1 MLDGWK
7 WFPAL
12 GIAGGAI
19 LAGVFAGMALAAF
32 ATGGLQDRLLQHEP
46 QSITAFLGNPNAREA
61 DFMASAEDEHSP
73 PGYAVYCKGCGP
85 GIQERMWSRHAYDV
99 YGEIAPPEEYAPYE
113 YESPYGSDAAF
124 NAAEPLLEPTY
135 KAQEQPQEMVLHK
148 DDALNDKPVAT
159 IEPDTM
165 ARVERIRRNTRE
177 SIIRENAADR
187 IEEISAAFQYGG

>member
-1 MLDGWK
+1 MDAKHMLDGWK

-61 DFMASAEDEHSP
+61 DLMASAEDEHSP

-85 GIQERMWSRHAYDV
+85 GLK
-99 YGEIAPPEEYAPYE
+99 
-113 YESPYGSDAAF
+113 ESSSEGGRGG
-124 NAAEPLLEPTY
+124 
-135 KAQEQPQEMVLHK
+135 K
-148 DDALNDKPVAT
+148 
-159 IEPDTM
+159 
-165 ARVERIRRNTRE
+165 ARVGRVKC
-177 SIIRENAADR
+177 
-187 IEEISAAFQYGG
+187 

>member
-1 MLDGWK
+1 
-7 WFPAL
+7 
-12 GIAGGAI
+12 
-19 LAGVFAGMALAAF
+19 MALAAF

-113 YESPYGSDAAF
+113 YESDRKSTRLNPVT
-124 NAAEPLLEPTY
+124 NAHLVCRLLLEQKNKQITNEV
-135 KAQEQPQEMVLHK
+135 KQ
-148 DDALNDKPVAT
+148 T
-159 IEPDTM
+159 
-165 ARVERIRRNTRE
+165 
-177 SIIRENAADR
+177 
-187 IEEISAAFQYGG
+187 